1 MFRMPGLWAS
11 GVCLLLACIASL
23 LLTKDGI
30 WQRHLLVSG
39 NAAPPGES
47 DCVSMLQAKGEVEVA
62 RAKGEN
68 SQHMNIYLSSVQQKS
83 VDPSKLGA
91 TMRNTHFPAK
101 SFSFDPSAE
110 AHVVTEVGSH
120 DSEEP
125 RSHSRSSF
133 ASLERWRST
142 AIRFWRHRTMES
154 NATILPS
161 TVALIYVGFL
171 TTSCVLL
178 MVAHLWL
185 GKGKGKGINALPFEE
200 RSLENTAKAPKDEK
214 TSVPV
219 KTETGRMSEAR
230 LTVSIEALLQA
241 AANERGGSSEIS
253 FSSNASQERI
263 PIHVIISKVYGGE
276 RIEVDTVKG
285 QTGSQV
291 TIEPLPNTSGAK
303 SKSLEIRGSNVSLPR
318 GRTATFYGTLEE
330 DSAGRHVVLQDCCP
344 IVLIRGGLDPKSL
357 ALTTPGGKLLASV
370 FESGGHQ
377 LEMRIGEGADTSL
390 VLAAALAVAL
400 RSLS

>member
-1 MFRMPGLWAS
+1 MPGLWAS
-11 GVCLLLACIASL
+11 GVCLLLASIASL
-23 LLTKDGI
+23 FLTKDGI

-39 NAAPPGES
+39 NVAPPGES

-68 SQHMNIYLSSVQQKS
+68 GQRMNIYLSSVQQKS

-91 TMRNTHFPAK
+91 TMRNAHFPAK
-101 SFSFDPSAE
+101 SFSYDPSAE
-110 AHVVTEVGSH
+110 AHVVTEVGFH
-120 DSEEP
+120 DSKEP
-125 RSHSRSSF
+125 PSRSRLSF
-133 ASLERWRST
+133 ASLQKWRSM
-142 AIRFWRHRTMES
+142 AMRFWRSRTMES
-154 NATILPS
+154 DAMILPS
-161 TVALIYVGFL
+161 TFALIFAGCF
-171 TTSCVLL
+171 TTSCLLL
-178 MVAHLWL
+178 MVTHLGF
-185 GKGKGKGINALPFEE
+185 GKGKGNGINALPFEE
-200 RSLENTAKAPKDEK
+200 QSPENTAKAPKDEK

-219 KTETGRMSEAR
+219 TTETGRMSEAR
-230 LTVSIEALLQA
+230 LTVPIEALRQA

-263 PIHVIISKVYGGE
+263 PIHVIISKVNGGK

-303 SKSLEIRGSNVSLPR
+303 SKSLQIRGSNVSLPR
-318 GRTATFYGTLEE
+318 GRTATFYGTLEQ
-330 DSAGRHVVLQDCCP
+330 DSAGRYVVLQDCCP
-344 IVLIRGGLDPKSL
+344 IVFLRGGLDPKSL
-357 ALTTPGGKLLASV
+357 VLTTPGGKLLASV
-370 FESGGHQ
+370 YESGGHQ